1 MVLVYNKDL
10 FDQAGIDYPT
20 ADWTQDDVQTAAE
33 AIRALGD
40 DILRL
45 LPAPYLQ
52 RVLQVC
58 AQFGGSLL
66 NEDKTEF
73 TINSPENVA
82 AAQMMADR
90 VLVSNVQPTD
100 VQMGGMGDWD
110 LFMSGRLGMIPTGIW
125 AFPFLCRWL

>member
-1 MVLVYNKDL
+1 M
-10 FDQAGIDYPT
+10 
-20 ADWTQDDVQTAAE
+20 QTAAE

-40 DILRL
+40 DIYGYYQPLT
-45 LPAPYLQ
+45 YNEFYK
-52 RVLQVC
+52 VC

-100 VQMGGMGDWD
+100 CLLYTSRCV
-110 LFMSGRLGMIPTGIW
+110 
-125 AFPFLCRWL
+125 